1 MQEKKDKDTETY
13 VTDLM
18 KDHKYYD
25 VVPVIEDALK
35 DTKCITET
43 GQLLLDVKTKVRDHL
58 TTLEEKGRK
67 FLEDIKNGPR
77 EIQNMI
83 VEIEDYLKHKVYT
96 VVHDDIKSYR
106 KELVAV

>member
-43 GQLLLDVKTKVRDHL
+43 G
-58 TTLEEKGRK
+58 
-67 FLEDIKNGPR
+67 
-77 EIQNMI
+77 
-83 VEIEDYLKHKVYT
+83 
-96 VVHDDIKSYR
+96 
-106 KELVAV
+106 